1 MTLRKTHPGDGA
13 AVAAFAR
20 QHRMDYEG
28 MEKDDFW
35 IAEEDGRI
43 LGIVGLKRHP
53 DCLEL
58 LSLCVATNRRKSGV
72 GASLV
77 RAAVGEA
84 RGPIHLATVLPGFFE
99 RLGFEKTSRIP
110 GGMKKDPSW
119 CEGCDR
125 SLCTVMV
132 GSAG

>member
-1 MTLRKTHPGDGA
+1 MIVRKAHRGDDA

-20 QHRMDYEG
+20 RHRMDYEG
-28 MEKDDFW
+28 MENDQFW

-58 LSLCVATNRRKSGV
+58 LSLCVAEVRRKSGV

-77 RAAVGEA
+77 RAALGEA
-84 RGPIHLATVLPGFFE
+84 RGPVHLATVIPDFFA
-99 RLGFEKTSRIP
+99 RLGFERTSRIP